1 MILHKILSNERKNE
15 IRVFTMIISTS
26 TKQKPCSTECLCV
39 LVGTIQMKP
48 TQVSELLAFQSDLM
62 TTYSI

>member
-26 TKQKPCSTECLCV
+26 TKQNPCSIECLFV